1 MLGQMGAI
9 NQKGISAPDVGKLI
23 EKLRTEGFLSAFDAL
38 ELRRYTSFCVSY
50 TSLLWGE
57 LSVSRA
63 SLTREES
70 S

>member
-23 EKLRTEGFLSAFDAL
+23 EKLSIGFLSAFDAL
-38 ELRRYTSFCVSY
+38 ELKRYTSFCVSY